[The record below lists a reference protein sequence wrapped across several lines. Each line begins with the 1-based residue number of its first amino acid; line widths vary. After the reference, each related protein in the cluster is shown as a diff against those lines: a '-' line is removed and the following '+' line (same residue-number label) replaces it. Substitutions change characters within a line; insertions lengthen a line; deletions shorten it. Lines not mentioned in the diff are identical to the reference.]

1 MGLDNYFRYPA
12 APGETAPVI
21 GKLDVALCGGL
32 FSGNGED
39 GSFRGKV
46 YCDVLKEICGI
57 SIYDEVPPSKCV
69 EMADALKEHVAGQA
83 GAVDDK
89 IIHDDPYEITLREAK
104 DLEKVFR
111 AFGEKGYFLHAWY

>member
-46 YCDVLKEICGI
+46 YYDTLKEICGV
-57 SIYDEVPPSKCV
+57 SIYNEVSPSKCV
-69 EMADALKEHVAGQA
+69 EMADALKEYVAGQV

-89 IIHDDPYEITLREAK
+89 IAYIGQYGITFREVK

-111 AFGEKGYFLHAWY
+111 AFGEQGYYLHAWY